1 MRTMMRVSPPTR
13 GWTRRDAGASAGRG
27 GFPAH
32 AGMDPSRRCSG
43 RRRKRFPR
51 PRGDGPPESCQ
62 PVRLARV
69 SPPTRGWT
77 RPDNSNRHRGQGFP
91 AHAGMDPRSHHAPYA
106 SRRFPRP
113 RGDGPSLLEGTV
125 RRLVVSPPTRGWTVI
140 MHTPVGLA
148 DGFPAHAGMD
158 PIWPWLVLAVA
169 RFPPPRGDGPCWTG
183 IVCMAWRVS
192 PPTRGWT
199 LGRAFDRFAYPGFP
213 AHAGMDPRRRTG
225 RRGSRGFP
233 RPRGDGP
240 LQWDYDDWWPIAIA
254 MDRLLTEA
262 GWLTRR

>member
-1 MRTMMRVSPPTR
+1 MRVSPPTR

-169 RFPPPRGDGPCWTG
+169 RFPP
-183 IVCMAWRVS
+183 
-192 PPTRGWT
+192 
-199 LGRAFDRFAYPGFP
+199 
-213 AHAGMDPRRRTG
+213 HAGMDPAG
-225 RRGSRGFP
+225 RASSVWRGGFP

-240 LQWDYDDWWPIAIA
+240 LAVRSIASRIRVSPPTRGWTHVGEQVVGA
-254 MDRLLTEA
+254 PGGFPAHAGMDRCSGTTTT
-262 GWLTRR
+262 GGRSPSRWIDCSRKRDG